1 MRISDW
7 SSDVCSSDLP
17 GEGFTIAIAWPE
29 GAVARPDPGDA
40 WLAFIGDNPGIL
52 IGYAL
57 TAVLIVYFAVA
68 WHRVGRDPP
77 KGTVIPL
84 FEAPDRLS
92 PVATG
97 YVWTRGFGSG
107 FRPAPALTVAIT
119 RLATPRANG
128 RESCGERVGPEG

>member
-77 KGTVIPL
+77 KAIGRASWRERVCPYVSI
-84 FEAPDRLS
+84 S
-92 PVATG
+92 VAT
-97 YVWTRGFGSG
+97 V
-107 FRPAPALTVAIT
+107 ALKKNNKLNTT
-119 RLATPRANG
+119 SSNY
-128 RESCGERVGPEG
+128 